1 MPDFQVVTRGL
12 PARAEEWLWARNA
25 PDSKLPP
32 LSEED
37 KRKARIRFLSDEQY
51 ARHLLLR
58 ACARQREE
66 REANALGEVIA
77 AILLEL
83 DGEYRLTGLVKRG
96 FEPGWRALIEFSP
109 REAVERVLDIP
120 VPTEDF
126 SGEPGSEILRVD
138 NPQGI
143 RDYLLRELGRAQSSP
158 VAS

>member
-1 MPDFQVVTRGL
+1 MADFQIITRGL
-12 PARAEEWLWARNA
+12 PARAEEWIWARNA

-32 LSEED
+32 LSDED

-66 REANALGEVIA
+66 REAETLGEVIT
-77 AILLEL
+77 AILVEVG
-83 DGEYRLTGLVKRG
+83 GEYRLKGLVKRG

-109 REAVERVLDIP
+109 VGSVLDVP

-126 SGEPGSEILRVD
+126 SGEPGREVLRVD

-143 RDYLLRELGRAQSSP
+143 RDYLLGKLGRVQSSP